1 MWPSKCRSRGLKSVG
16 RTGLNAESD
25 QSLIYNEDPNLA
37 SMSLDDV
44 HFGPCPF
51 EHTVS
56 GLLERKT
63 SFPLLAPVGLHSDHD
78 EGVALYW
85 CLFANTVLSCCV

>member
-1 MWPSKCRSRGLKSVG
+1 MRAAMLASSVGAVGVRLVGPTGLK
-16 RTGLNAESD
+16 RPIRPELDLNE
-25 QSLIYNEDPNLA
+25 ERNLA

-56 GLLERKT
+56 GLLQRKAG
-63 SFPLLAPVGLHSDHD
+63 FLLLAPVGLQSDHD
-78 EGVALYW
+78 EGVTLYW
-85 CLFANTVLSCCV
+85 C